1 MKRNFL
7 LATAP
12 WFMACLFLGPVAVGL
27 LGTWLPAAGYFPV
40 LGQNNFSW
48 QPVLDFYQ
56 HPGMGSAFSLSF
68 FIGILSSIFALAM
81 VFIVLIGLYPSAL
94 FKKVERALAPILSIP
109 HAAFAIGFGFL
120 ITPSGWMF
128 RVINSLTGYF
138 DRPPVITTLQ
148 DSDGVSLMIVL
159 MLKEAPFLLF
169 MALAT
174 LPSLKVSKTLWLGA
188 SLGYSRLFSWLWLLF
203 PQLYQRLR
211 LPFYSII
218 AYSLSV
224 VDLSIIAGPT
234 APPTAA
240 VVITRL
246 FTDADLSYRL
256 IGAVGASHLLA
267 LLVATLLL
275 VRVFEKVLARLC
287 CYVLWRGV
295 RHRLPSKP
303 LTFITWVLL
312 IGLSVSYILSFT
324 VTALWSVAQRWRY
337 PDLLPEAITFSS
349 WGRSFD
355 RLLDTLLTTFGLAS
369 AAAIIA
375 VILCIGALENEVRMR
390 YKYNRKINTRQL
402 LLWIY
407 IPLLVP
413 QVAFLFGFQ
422 VSLIYFGLD
431 SSWLAVLWSHL
442 IFVIPYVFLT
452 LSEPYR
458 NFDDRYIYIAK
469 TLSKRRTKSFMTI
482 KFVMLLRPILYSF
495 AIGFSV
501 SIAQYLPTLFVGAGH
516 FATITTEAVAMTS
529 GSNRRMMAV
538 MAMWQQLLPFAIFS
552 LAIIIPAL
560 RFRRHRSMSHQ

>member
-1 MKRNFL
+1 
-7 LATAP
+7 
-12 WFMACLFLGPVAVGL
+12 MACLFLGPIAVGL
-27 LGTWLPAAGYFPV
+27 LGTWLPAAGYFPA
-40 LGQNNFSW
+40 LGLTGFSW
-48 QPVLDFYQ
+48 QPLVDFYQ
-56 HPGMGSAFSLSF
+56 HPGMSRAFSLSF
-68 FIGILSSIFALAM
+68 STGFLSSVFALAM
-81 VFIVLIGLYPSAL
+81 VFAVLIGLYPSKL
-94 FKKVERALAPILSIP
+94 FKKIERALAPILSIP

-120 ITPSGWMF
+120 ITPSGWLF
-128 RVINSLTGYF
+128 RVVNELTGYF

-148 DSDGVSLMIVL
+148 DSDGLSLMIIL

-174 LPSLKVSKTLWLGA
+174 LPSLRVSKTLWLGA
-188 SLGYSRLFSWLWLLF
+188 SLGYSRLFTWFWLII

-267 LLVATLLL
+267 LVIITLLL
-275 VRVFEKVLARLC
+275 VRVLEKILARLC
-287 CYVLWRGV
+287 CFVLWRGV
-295 RHRLPSKP
+295 RRRVPTMPST
-303 LTFITWVLL
+303 LIAWALL
-312 IGLSVSYILSFT
+312 IGLSASYILSFF
-324 VTALWSVAQRWRY
+324 VTALWSVSQRWRY
-337 PDLLPEAITFSS
+337 PDLLPEAFTFSS
-349 WGRSFD
+349 WARSLD
-355 RLLDTLLTTFGLAS
+355 RLSDTLWTTFGLAFV
-369 AAAIIA
+369 AAIIA
-375 VILCIGALENEVRMR
+375 VILSISALENEVRMR
-390 YKYNRKINTRQL
+390 YKNNHTVKANLL

-422 VSLIYFGLD
+422 VSLIYFNLD
-431 SSWLAVLWSHL
+431 GSWLAVLWSHL

-458 NFDDRYIYIAK
+458 NFDDRYIHVAK
-469 TLSKRRTKSFMTI
+469 TLSKRRVKSFMGI
-482 KFVMLLRPILYSF
+482 KFIMLLRPILYSL

-516 FATITTEAVAMTS
+516 FSTVTTEAVAMTS

-560 RFRRHRSMSHQ
+560 RFRRHRAMSHQ

>member
-1 MKRNFL
+1 
-7 LATAP
+7 
-12 WFMACLFLGPVAVGL
+12 MACLFLGPVAVGL

-40 LGQNNFSW
+40 LGQTKFSW
-48 QPVLDFYQ
+48 QPLLNFYQ
-56 HPGMGSAFSLSF
+56 HPGMDSAFSLSF
-68 FIGILSSIFALAM
+68 FTGLLSSIFALAM
-81 VFIVLIGLYPSAL
+81 VFVVLIGLYPSTL
-94 FKKVERALAPILSIP
+94 FKKIERALAPILSIP

-120 ITPSGWMF
+120 ITPSGWLF

-138 DRPPVITTLQ
+138 DRPPVLTTLQ

-174 LPSLKVSKTLWLGA
+174 LPSLRVSKALWLGA
-188 SLGYSRLFSWLWLLF
+188 SLGYSRLFSWLWLII

-240 VVITRL
+240 VVITQL

-267 LLVATLLL
+267 LVIITILL
-275 VRVFEKVLARLC
+275 VRIFEKILARLC

-295 RHRLPSKP
+295 RRRTPTKP
-303 LTFITWVLL
+303 LTIAAWALL
-312 IGLSVSYILSFT
+312 AGLSASYIFAFT

-337 PDLLPEAITFSS
+337 PDLLPEVITFSS

-369 AAAIIA
+369 AAAVIA
-375 VILCIGALENEVRMR
+375 VTLCIGALENEVRMR
-390 YKYNRKINTRQL
+390 YKYNRNINTRQL

-422 VSLIYFGLD
+422 VSLIYFKLD
-431 SSWLAVLWSHL
+431 GSWLAVLWSHL

-458 NFDDRYIYIAK
+458 NFDDRYMYIAK
-469 TLSKRRTKSFMTI
+469 TLSKRRAKSFLGI
-482 KFVMLLRPILYSF
+482 KFIMLLRPILYSL

-501 SIAQYLPTLFVGAGH
+501 SIAQYLPTLFIGAGH

-538 MAMWQQLLPFAIFS
+538 MAMWQQLLPLTIFS
-552 LAIIIPAL
+552 VAIAIPAL